1 MSQPTAA
8 PAAPVRKGINMID
21 VRVGETL
28 RLQSVDFGEI
38 SVTICAKE
46 GQRVRLGVQAA
57 PNVIVQRPARKQG

>member
-8 PAAPVRKGINMID
+8 PAREGINMID

-46 GQRVRLGVQAA
+46 GQRVRLGVKAGA
-57 PNVIVQRPARKQG
+57 NVKVQRPARKAA